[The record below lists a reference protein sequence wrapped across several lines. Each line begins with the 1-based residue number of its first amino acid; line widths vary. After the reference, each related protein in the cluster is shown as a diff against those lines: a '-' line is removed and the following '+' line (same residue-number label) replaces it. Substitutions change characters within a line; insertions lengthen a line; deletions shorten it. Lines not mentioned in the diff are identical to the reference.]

1 MSLYKMKFE
10 YSRQP
15 WYDTDD
21 VYILIEKHQ
30 DRYLAG
36 FGTDCTWENV
46 VTGKLINNWYH
57 VMIPL
62 TQLEVREFNLNQ
74 II

>member
-15 WYDTDD
+15 WYDPDG

-30 DRYLAG
+30 DRYLAI

-46 VTGKLINNWYH
+46 VTGKQINNWYH
-57 VMIPL
+57 VMTPL
-62 TQLEVREFNLNQ
+62 TQLEVREFNLNR

>member
-1 MSLYKMKFE
+1 MKFE

-15 WYDTDD
+15 WYDKDG
-21 VYILIEKHQ
+21 VYRLVEKHQ
-30 DRYLAG
+30 DRYLMI

-46 VTGKLINNWYH
+46 VTGQLINNWDR
-57 VMIPL
+57 VMTPL
-62 TQLEVREFNLNQ
+62 TQLEVREFNLNR

>member
-1 MSLYKMKFE
+1 MKFE

-15 WYDTDD
+15 WYDPDG

-30 DRYLAG
+30 DRYLAV
-36 FGTDCTWENV
+36 FATDCTCTWENV
-46 VTGKLINNWYH
+46 VTKKKSNNWSH
-57 VMIPL
+57 VMRPL